1 MSTQSPIDRQPQLD
15 DKQSPGRFG
24 NFQGSLPVHATTFQP
39 VNHGTNDTTVLPS
52 SSHQSQLSQSSYAA
66 DDFPAFLGGEKEIAC
81 GVGFG
86 KTRAKAETRNSFS
99 GWLGCSTEKPETR
112 PGEQRK

>member
-15 DKQSPGRFG
+15 DKRSPGRFG
-24 NFQGSLPVHATTFQP
+24 NFQ
-39 VNHGTNDTTVLPS
+39 
-52 SSHQSQLSQSSYAA
+52 A
-66 DDFPAFLGGEKEIAC
+66 DDFPAFLGGEKETAC

-86 KTRAKAETRNSFS
+86 KTGAKAETRNSFS

-112 PGEQRK
+112 PGEQRKQL